1 MSVTTYPDRA
11 RYTFGGD
18 EFLFVEISESM
29 SLGANL
35 RAMSIARGLREKK
48 LEGLIELCPA
58 NASLLLRVNPE
69 ILDPRDLK
77 NIVEEIEAQTKSEA
91 SEVVET
97 RIIEVPVWYDDPFTS
112 AAVWKFRE
120 GYHQEPDGSD
130 LDYAAKVNGIGSVE
144 EFIQRHHENPWLVT
158 MVGFVAGLPFSYQL
172 VEQDKQLEVPKYL
185 SPRPSG
191 TPNLTIG
198 HGGCFGAF
206 YSVEGAG
213 GYQMLG
219 IAVGPIYDPLQKAA
233 DLRDSM
239 IFFRPGDIIKY
250 RPIDENEFNDLN
262 KQVDEGTFRYKQVPV
277 QFDVTQAM
285 SDPEN
290 YNQILLEALNGN

>member
-1 MSVTTYPDRA
+1 MSLTAYPDSA

-29 SLGANL
+29 NLGANL
-35 RAMSIARGLREKK
+35 QVMSIARGLRDKN

-69 ILDPRDLK
+69 VLDPRELK
-77 NIVEEIEAQTKSEA
+77 EIVEELEKEAKSA
-91 SEVVET
+91 THEVFET
-97 RIIEVPVWYDDPFTS
+97 RIIEVPVWYNDPFTS
-112 AAVWKFRE
+112 AAVWQFRE
-120 GYHQEPDGSD
+120 GYHQEPSGSD
-130 LDYAAKVNGIGSVE
+130 LDYAAKVNGLDNAE

-172 VEQDKQLEVPKYL
+172 VDQDKQLEVPKYL
-185 SPRPSG
+185 SPRPFG

-219 IAVGPIYDPLQKAA
+219 IAVGPIYDPLQEAA

-250 RPIDENEFNDLN
+250 RPIEETEYNALK

-277 QFDVTQAM
+277 EFDVTRAM
-285 SDPEN
+285 SDREN
-290 YNQILLEALNGN
+290 YNKILLEALNGN